1 MYGGLPVRLGLLWAG
16 VPPLLLGAIGRLLH
30 FGALLAAG
38 GLARKVVVFLRGPT
52 MSERG
57 GVGSV

>member
-1 MYGGLPVRLGLLWAG
+1 MAASPFGLVFFGLV